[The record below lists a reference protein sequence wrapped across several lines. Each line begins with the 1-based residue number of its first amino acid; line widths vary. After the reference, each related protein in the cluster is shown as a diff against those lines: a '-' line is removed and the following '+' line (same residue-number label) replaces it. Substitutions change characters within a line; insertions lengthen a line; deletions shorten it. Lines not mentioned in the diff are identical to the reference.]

1 MLRTRSRYYLL
12 EIFILLASLNVA
24 LLVLNR
30 FDFRSA
36 PLVRAGMVYRAS
48 PGQVFD
54 SHGNP
59 TTDSWHPMRQAT
71 EHIRAHRDIPVYSEL
86 FFRHHVKFQY
96 PISSLLILAPFE
108 AAGLDTKTIYR
119 ILAVLSQL
127 SLAIFLGACGM
138 LGVTLLERG
147 SRAGELP
154 SIRNRWSVAAATVIM
169 AASFYPVYR
178 AYYLG
183 QVQLWIDALLAVSFW
198 CYWSG
203 YLRWTG
209 VLLGFAVLVKPQY
222 GLFLIW
228 AALRRQWGAVA
239 GFLAVFVL
247 GTILSVAIFGWGNNM
262 QYFSVLSYLSMHGES
277 FFANQSVNGLL
288 NRLLQTGPNLVW
300 QYHSFPVF
308 HPVVYAATIATSGI
322 MVACSL
328 ILPSRWHAGG
338 SLADFSI
345 LLLTCTMAS
354 PIAWEH
360 HYGVLVPILILMF
373 ARLDR
378 FHRPERVV
386 LGISFLVV
394 AGEHSWTNHFAD
406 GWYSILQSYL
416 FFGAMCVMVL
426 LYLIARRNRDG
437 HVPVF

>member
-1 MLRTRSRYYLL
+1 MLRTRSRSYIL
-12 EIFILLASLNVA
+12 EIILLSAYLNVA
-24 LLVLNR
+24 LLAVNR
-30 FDFRSA
+30 FDFRST
-36 PLVRAGMVYRAS
+36 PLIDATLVYRAY

-54 SHGNP
+54 SRENP

-71 EHIRAHRDIPVYSEL
+71 EHIRAHPDIPVYSEL
-86 FFRHHVKFQY
+86 FFRQHVKFQY

-108 AAGLDTKTIYR
+108 AVGLDTKTIYW

-127 SLAIFLGACGM
+127 SLALFLGACGM
-138 LGVTLLERG
+138 LAVSLLERG
-147 SRAGELP
+147 SRDGEFP
-154 SIRNRWSVAAATVIM
+154 SIRNRWSVVAATVIM

-183 QVQLWIDALLAVSFW
+183 QVQLWIDVLLALGFW

-203 YLRWTG
+203 YPRWTG

-247 GTILSVAIFGWGNNM
+247 GTIVSVAIFGWGNNT

-308 HPVVYAATIATSGI
+308 HPVVYAMTIATSAI

-328 ILPSRWHAGG
+328 ILPLRWRAGG

-354 PIAWEH
+354 PIVWEH
-360 HYGVLVPILILMF
+360 HYGVLVPIIILLF

-378 FHRPERVV
+378 FRLAERVL
-386 LGISFLVV
+386 LGFSFI
-394 AGEHSWTNHFAD
+394 AIAAEHYWTNQFAAD
-406 GWYSILQSYL
+406 WYSILQSYL
-416 FFGAMCVMVL
+416 FFGALCVMLL
-426 LYLIARRNRDG
+426 LYRLACRMEDDFA
-437 HVPVF
+437 PDF